1 MIRREPDNS
10 LDPDTI
16 LGFMQRLWALDHA
29 LQARSKRMR
38 ARFGVTGPQ
47 RLVIR
52 MIGRYPGISA
62 GPIAATL
69 QVHPSTLTGVFRRL
83 ERQGLV
89 RRTVDAQDHRRAVF
103 HLTASG
109 RRLNTRHAGT
119 VDGSLRLA
127 LARIPPAKVRATED
141 VLAALATA
149 LRQWPPPADRRPC
162 PRSP

>member
-1 MIRREPDNS
+1 MIWRETDNS

-38 ARFGVTGPQ
+38 AHVGVTGPQ

-52 MIGRYPGISA
+52 LIGRHPGVSA
-62 GPIAATL
+62 GQIAATL

-83 ERQGLV
+83 ERQGFV
-89 RRTVDAQDHRRAVF
+89 RRAVDRRDHRRAVF
-103 HLTASG
+103 HLTDRG
-109 RRLNTRHAGT
+109 RRINTRHAGT
-119 VDGSLRLA
+119 VEGSLRAA
-127 LARIPPAKVRATED
+127 LARIPRAKVRATED
-141 VLAALATA
+141 VLAALAAA
-149 LRQWPPPADRRPC
+149 LWQGPPPADRRPC